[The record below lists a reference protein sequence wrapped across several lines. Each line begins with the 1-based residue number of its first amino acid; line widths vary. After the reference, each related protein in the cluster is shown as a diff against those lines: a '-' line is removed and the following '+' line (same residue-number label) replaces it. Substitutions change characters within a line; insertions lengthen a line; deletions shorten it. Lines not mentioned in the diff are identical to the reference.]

1 MSWSSL
7 LLLFCHVSTL
17 THIYRHFKYEI
28 PQRMMATSWCRV
40 PRATGLPTSK
50 RQTMQHQAKNPT
62 NFRSFQ
68 SLLFWSCQAN
78 SSALD
83 LGKIGKE
90 CWKQL
95 EKLWGLSLYTVGP
108 TWSNLTPDSSST
120 LCILIP
126 RSNQGARKQQPAE
139 RKLAQRAI
147 RVLLRFL
154 SYEYDRTNW
163 AVKKIVE
170 TCNVGHMAI
179 KKSTLKHVDKNSSRP
194 ELCKNQHTRR
204 SLRQI
209 MLGQMS
215 RDSRI
220 MYV

>member
-1 MSWSSL
+1 MPTSL
-7 LLLFCHVSTL
+7 
-17 THIYRHFKYEI
+17 
-28 PQRMMATSWCRV
+28 CRV

-68 SLLFWSCQAN
+68 SLLFWSSWPYRLEAKNAGN
-78 SSALD
+78 SL
-83 LGKIGKE
+83 
-90 CWKQL
+90 Q
-95 EKLWGLSLYTVGP
+95 LWGLSLYTVGP

-126 RSNQGARKQQPAE
+126 VRSNQGARKQQPAE

-147 RVLLRFL
+147 RVLL
-154 SYEYDRTNW
+154 SYENDRTNW

-170 TCNVGHMAI
+170 ACW
-179 KKSTLKHVDKNSSRP
+179 KNSSRP
-194 ELCKNQHTRR
+194 ELWKIGTRR